1 MNHWYNFYL
10 KIMDD
15 FRESNLE
22 MEDDINYGFDPVPAS
37 KGMPPL
43 NFCRGGRYG
52 RIWRWFF
59 NNVIPPPSGTG
70 SKTITLFIGTDAEW
84 DSQGAVSCQIDIKT
98 KFQGNTFRQK
108 YILLNKKF
116 EDKICL
122 KKISDFKQKNNVP
135 LLCFGGEVTFE
146 TLLELGDQE
155 VPIIK
160 IINRF
165 LHQFIPPDVLDKIEN
180 I

>member
-1 MNHWYNFYL
+1 
-10 KIMDD
+10 MDD

-22 MEDDINYGFDPVPAS
+22 MEDDINYGFDPV
-37 KGMPPL
+37 
-43 NFCRGGRYG
+43 
-52 RIWRWFF
+52 
-59 NNVIPPPSGTG
+59 PSGTG

-122 KKISDFKQKNNVP
+122 KKIILNKKIMFP
-135 LLCFGGEVTFE
+135 CFASGG
-146 TLLELGDQE
+146 
-155 VPIIK
+155 K
-160 IINRF
+160 
-165 LHQFIPPDVLDKIEN
+165 
-180 I
+180 